1 MIVVQVTDPYLKRAV
16 CRGAHPEEDVVLD
29 RDLAVDA
36 IERGFPR
43 LVIREAGNRY
53 GPVPTQTQLLEIDE
67 DTLRRWEVERRSN
80 ELPPSRLDYTTA
92 RLSGLMERVAGDRAP
107 ADRAL
112 ADLTRAA
119 GARLPLPLRAF
130 GRRILEFPVHYT
142 TLHDVADA
150 CGTSRGA
157 LKAKFR
163 RRGLDSPY
171 TYLRWFRIMAV
182 ADLLSDRSVTVAAAA
197 QRLGFTSDGNM
208 CRSMLSL
215 NGMTPTDLR
224 TLPGWNRLLITFAW
238 TYLSE
243 DALAGWTSL
252 DDLFVRQVA

>member
-1 MIVVQVTDPYLKRAV
+1 MIVVQVADSHLKRAV
-16 CRGAHPEEDVVLD
+16 CRGAHPEEDVILD

-43 LVIREAGNRY
+43 LVIREAGSRY
-53 GPVPTQTQLLEIDE
+53 GPVPTGTQLLEVDE
-67 DTLRRWEVERRSN
+67 GTLRRWEMERRSI
-80 ELPPSRLDYTTA
+80 ELPPSRLVHTTA
-92 RLSGLMERVAGDRAP
+92 RLTALMERVGGERAP
-107 ADRAL
+107 ADRVL

-142 TLHDVADA
+142 TLHEVADA

-171 TYLRWFRIMAV
+171 TYLRWFRVMAV
-182 ADLLSDRSVTVAAAA
+182 ADLLSDRSITVAAAA

-215 NGMTPTDLR
+215 TGMTPTEVR

-243 DALAGWTSL
+243 DALKGWVEL
-252 DDLFVRQVA
+252 DDLFVRRVA

>member
-1 MIVVQVTDPYLKRAV
+1 MIVVQVADSHLKRAV
-16 CRGAHPEEDVVLD
+16 CRGALLE
-29 RDLAVDA
+29 RGLAVDA

-43 LVIREAGNRY
+43 LVIREAGSRY
-53 GPVPTQTQLLEIDE
+53 GPVPAGTQLLEIDE
-67 DTLRRWEVERRSN
+67 GTLRRWEMERRSV
-80 ELPPSRLDYTTA
+80 ELPPSRLVHTTA
-92 RLSGLMERVAGDRAP
+92 RLTALMDRVGSERAP
-107 ADRAL
+107 ADRVL

-142 TLHDVADA
+142 TLHEVADA

-171 TYLRWFRIMAV
+171 TYLRWFRVMAV
-182 ADLLSDRSVTVAAAA
+182 ADLLSDRSITVAAAA

-215 NGMTPTDLR
+215 TGMTPTEVR

-243 DALAGWTSL
+243 DALKGWVEL
-252 DDLFVRQVA
+252 DDLFARRVA